1 MALRVLLADESTTIK
16 KVMQLALQ
24 DFAVEVKAVHVG
36 VDVVEVAKSFEPDII
51 FVDVLLQKRN
61 GYEVSAEIKREHRLS
76 DIPVVLMWSSF
87 MDLDEG
93 QADQSGAD
101 RRLEKPFDVENLR
114 QIVLELVPKT
124 RSQRLAHFLKFPD
137 SFAEPLRKEEKTKEK
152 QAEKQ
157 PEPVRATPPPTAAP
171 SSARPAQP
179 SPSSSATATKTP
191 TRDVEATK
199 PPPLPPRE
207 EPKPFRGLKPQ
218 DKVEQEKPQRR
229 EPEDPATSA
238 NWNMESFDDIGR
250 FHEEAEANSAQDD
263 DADANDD
270 EGFEQF
276 RITPPARTT
285 AKPMGRSLTK
295 PSMARDPQKDADEDG
310 DESANEPAATDD
322 RDPWSHQ
329 DLSRF
334 KLDLPPVSVEN
345 EDIEIDLDIP
355 ERDQPSK
362 DFLMRKPA
370 GVQKNQAK
378 PASRDEGTKTGF
390 TNKMQRPPLAL
401 DDYSSINAKPVPSA
415 RDEKI
420 DDDFGQEVDLE
431 FDTEERSKKPQLRR
445 SIDDDIPSFGTD
457 DLPAASLELEAED
470 LEDEVSAPV
479 DTDYR
484 RSAKPMAEQSGSREQ
499 RGSTSTGSQ
508 RRAPVPS
515 LGDDDTDDLAIGG
528 AVPQLSPERLE
539 EIIRAQSR
547 EIIEAVV
554 RRVVPD
560 LATDMIREEL
570 QRLLEDT
577 GGGSRGDARRDR
589 QR

>member
-1 MALRVLLADESTTIK
+1 
-16 KVMQLALQ
+16 
-24 DFAVEVKAVHVG
+24 
-36 VDVVEVAKSFEPDII
+36 
-51 FVDVLLQKRN
+51 
-61 GYEVSAEIKREHRLS
+61 
-76 DIPVVLMWSSF
+76 
-87 MDLDEG
+87 
-93 QADQSGAD
+93 
-101 RRLEKPFDVENLR
+101 
-114 QIVLELVPKT
+114 
-124 RSQRLAHFLKFPD
+124 
-137 SFAEPLRKEEKTKEK
+137 
-152 QAEKQ
+152 
-157 PEPVRATPPPTAAP
+157 
-171 SSARPAQP
+171 
-179 SPSSSATATKTP
+179 
-191 TRDVEATK
+191 
-199 PPPLPPRE
+199 
-207 EPKPFRGLKPQ
+207 
-218 DKVEQEKPQRR
+218 
-229 EPEDPATSA
+229 
-238 NWNMESFDDIGR
+238 MESFDDIGR
-250 FHEEAEANSAQDD
+250 FHEEAEANPSLDD
-263 DADANDD
+263 DANED

-285 AKPMGRSLTK
+285 AKPMGRSATK
-295 PSMARDPQKDADEDG
+295 PSIDREEDEP
-310 DESANEPAATDD
+310 ANEPAATDD

-370 GVQKNQAK
+370 GVQKNPAK

-415 RDEKI
+415 RNERND
-420 DDDFGQEVDLE
+420 DADDFGQEVDLE

-445 SIDDDIPSFGTD
+445 SIDDDIPSFGAD
-457 DLPAASLELEAED
+457 DLPPASLELEPED
-470 LEDEVSAPV
+470 LEDEASVPV

-484 RSAKPMAEQSGSREQ
+484 RSAKPMADASMSRDPRSSGTQSSAK
-499 RGSTSTGSQ
+499 
-508 RRAPVPS
+508 RRAPVPD
-515 LGDDDTDDLAIGG
+515 LGDDDADDLATGG